1 MKVMVMM
8 FNEGPV
14 TDSTL
19 WKSFVCTVCLSITYK
34 QLLSNKESLLIKLF
48 DLLAVIRI
56 GGNFMGVGGVDW
68 GDGRYHGSSLEYH
81 ILR

>member
-1 MKVMVMM
+1 M
-8 FNEGPV
+8 
-14 TDSTL
+14 
-19 WKSFVCTVCLSITYK
+19 CLSITYK

-81 ILR
+81 IFR